1 MDMDIVMSRIFFDP
15 QAKAKRKQR
24 HFTGHTGIK
33 FIHRMVRPTGI
44 EPVVR
49 VPETLTAFPTYSKF
63 LRFFYL
69 AVLNCPAVFFR
80 VDKWGF
86 WSQCDHRACA
96 QGHGGARRA
105 DRAVFKWKIPFMFVS
120 PPGYLMPAPG
130 VCGFTRFSR
139 GRQRAS

>member
-33 FIHRMVRPTGI
+33 FTHRMVRPTGI

-49 VPETLTAFPTYSKF
+49 VPETLTAFPTSSKF

-86 WSQCDHRACA
+86 
-96 QGHGGARRA
+96 GHNVTTAHALKVMAELGEQIAPSLSGR
-105 DRAVFKWKIPFMFVS
+105 FPSCSS
-120 PPGYLMPAPG
+120 PLQD
-130 VCGFTRFSR
+130 T
-139 GRQRAS
+139 